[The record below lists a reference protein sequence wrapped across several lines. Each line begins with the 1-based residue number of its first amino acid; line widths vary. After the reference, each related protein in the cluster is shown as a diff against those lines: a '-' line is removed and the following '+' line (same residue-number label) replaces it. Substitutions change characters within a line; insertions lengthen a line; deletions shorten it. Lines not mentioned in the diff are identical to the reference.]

1 MKRKLFALT
10 VLLGITVLAS
20 WAPRAEAY
28 PFCDE
33 ICDPTTNPTTKCTCP
48 PSSDRP
54 GLPAACGGWYGRC
67 YFI

>member
-20 WAPRAEAY
+20 WVPRAEAY

-33 ICDPTTNPTTKCTCP
+33 ICDGTNNTTKCTCP
-48 PSSDRP
+48 PGSDHP
-54 GLPAACGGWYGRC
+54 GLPAACGGWFGRC
-67 YFI
+67 YLP

>member
-28 PFCDE
+28 GSCED
-33 ICDPTTNPTTKCTCP
+33 ICDGTNNTAHCSCP
-48 PSSDRP
+48 PDSDFP
-54 GLPAACGGWYGRC
+54 GRVATCGGWIVRC
-67 YFI
+67 YRP